1 MNKLK
6 ISCTEC
12 FEKSY
17 CFQQLNQHE
26 LFLTNES
33 RVQIHYK
40 KGETIAKQG
49 SFVTHILYVK
59 KGMVKVYEEFEGREN
74 NLIFSVLPEG
84 SLIGLSSLFFTD
96 KFQYSI
102 AALDSTSICA
112 IDKHVIEQ
120 IVKDNSNFGAS
131 LLESLNSELYNI
143 RSRMISLTQKQLQG
157 KMADI
162 ILYLAENVFKQDE
175 FDLPLS
181 RKELAEFG
189 GMSTM
194 SVVRTLQHFIKG
206 GIIEE
211 NKQRITIREKDL
223 LKKISLE
230 GGFTK

>member
-1 MNKLK
+1 MGKIK
-6 ISCTEC
+6 ISCNEC

-17 CFQQLNQHE
+17 CFHQLNQDE

-33 RVQIHYK
+33 RVQVHYK

-59 KGMVKVYEEFEGREN
+59 NGTVKVYKEFEGGKN
-74 NLIFSVLPEG
+74 SLIFSVLPEG

-131 LLESLNSELYNI
+131 LLESLNSEIYSI

-162 ILYLAENVFKQDE
+162 IIYLAENVFRQDE

-194 SVVRTLQHFIKG
+194 SVVRTLQHFIKE
-206 GIIEE
+206 GIVEE
-211 NKQRITIREKDL
+211 NKQRITIKKKDL

-230 GGFTK
+230 GGFAK